1 MLLKYYIH
9 SLLTVDWKTITYM
22 VNLITLRSAVCQ
34 TTGII
39 NYNLKE
45 LQSSHNDSDERLMLL
60 SLIQKYSLQ
69 TAEPQLK
76 WWHDKDFIANR
87 F

>member
-1 MLLKYYIH
+1 
-9 SLLTVDWKTITYM
+9 M
-22 VNLITLRSAVCQ
+22 VNLITLRSSVCR
-34 TTGII
+34 TTGVI

-45 LQSSHNDSDERLMLL
+45 LQSSHNDGDKRLMLL
-60 SLIQKYSLQ
+60 SLIQKYSSLQ

-76 WWHDKDFIANR
+76 WRHDKDFIANR

>member
-1 MLLKYYIH
+1 
-9 SLLTVDWKTITYM
+9 M
-22 VNLITLRSAVCQ
+22 VKLITLRSGVCR

-45 LQSSHNDSDERLMLL
+45 LWSSHNDSDKRLMFL

-76 WWHDKDFIANR
+76 WRHDKDFIANR
-87 F
+87 FWSAVLQNFKYC

>member
-1 MLLKYYIH
+1 
-9 SLLTVDWKTITYM
+9 M
-22 VNLITLRSAVCQ
+22 VNLITLRSVVCR

-45 LQSSHNDSDERLMLL
+45 LQSSQNDSDKRLMLL

-69 TAEPQLK
+69 TVEPQLK
-76 WWHDKDFIANR
+76 WRHDKDFIANR
-87 F
+87 FWSAVLQNFKYC

>member
-1 MLLKYYIH
+1 
-9 SLLTVDWKTITYM
+9 M
-22 VNLITLRSAVCQ
+22 VNLITLRSVVCR
-34 TTGII
+34 TGIP

-45 LQSSHNDSDERLMLL
+45 LQSSHNDSDKRLMLL

-76 WWHDKDFIANR
+76 WRHDKDFVANR
-87 F
+87 FWSAVLQNFKYC